1 MADSLLRM
9 ESSKSSPG
17 SSSDKT
23 DDARSI
29 QESGDSSR
37 DDLQDLENIRVHH
50 GQVLRDVN
58 GHDRYFRSI
67 SLASLMWEAHCIIDA
82 RDILGENS
90 PRSQALSE
98 SSRQL
103 LACCSDIS
111 VCDQLDLSHDGLP
124 LVLPPKF
131 ILDATVGPFFS
142 EIHGLMPIFNRQN
155 FDANIEAI
163 YAGRSTGSDRAWTL
177 CFNNIVLLT
186 LMPKTIQSKKQHTHM
201 DAGLVKSFLDNLRRG
216 YQHLD
221 EFLRPILCNVQVLI
235 TMVSSKWHLEEESLV
250 SRCQTTYTDWSAGL
264 SCAGELPG

>member
-1 MADSLLRM
+1 M

-23 DDARSI
+23 EDPRSI
-29 QESGDSSR
+29 QESHDSSK
-37 DDLQDLENIRVHH
+37 DDLQDLESIGVLH

-58 GHDRYFRSI
+58 GHERYFRSI
-67 SLASLMWEAHCIIDA
+67 SLASLMWEAHCIIDTRNVSA
-82 RDILGENS
+82 KTPSNS
-90 PRSQALSE
+90 QSLSE

-111 VCDQLDLSHDGLP
+111 VRDQVDLSHDGLP

-155 FDANIEAI
+155 FDAKLEAI
-163 YAGRSTGSDRAWTL
+163 YAGRSTGSDRAWTM

-186 LMPKTIQSKKQHTHM
+186 LMPKTIQSQKQHTHM

-216 YQHLD
+216 HQHLD
-221 EFLRPILCNVQVLI
+221 EFLRPTLCNVQVLI
-235 TMVSSKWHLEEESLV
+235 TMVSSKRHLAEDSIV
-250 SRCQTTYTDWSAGL
+250 SCCQTTYADWSAGL
-264 SCAGELPG
+264 SCAGELPE

>member
-1 MADSLLRM
+1 MADSLLRL

-23 DDARSI
+23 EDTRSI
-29 QESGDSSR
+29 QEGHDSLK
-37 DDLQDLENIRVHH
+37 DDLQDQESTGVLH

-58 GHDRYFRSI
+58 GHERYFRSI
-67 SLASLMWEAHCIIDA
+67 SLASLMWEARCIIDTKTVLA
-82 RDILGENS
+82 KIPSNS
-90 PRSQALSE
+90 QSLSE

-111 VCDQLDLSHDGLP
+111 VRDQLDLSHDGLP
-124 LVLPPKF
+124 FVLPPKF

-155 FDANIEAI
+155 FDAKLEAI
-163 YAGRSTGSDRAWTL
+163 YAGRSTGSDRAWTM

-186 LMPKTIQSKKQHTHM
+186 LMPKIIQSQKQHTHM

-221 EFLRPILCNVQVLI
+221 EFLQPTLCNVQVLI
-235 TMVSSKWHLEEESLV
+235 TMVSLNWHLEEDSLA
-250 SRCQTTYTDWSAGL
+250 SFCQTTYTDRSAGF
-264 SCAGELPG
+264 SCARELPG